1 MYENLPGG
9 EILDDGLRSMARG
22 QVDENSLL
30 LLIGAYRLGRCGIS
44 IAPLDLGQ
52 MLPEDR
58 LYELLA
64 RKHGDDAYRI
74 YKSLTRRLV
83 SLENA
88 LENLRISAHGV

>member
-9 EILDDGLRSMARG
+9 EILDDGLRSMSQG

-30 LLIGAYRLGRCGIS
+30 LLIGAYRLERCGIS
-44 IAPLDLGQ
+44 ISPLSIGRAF
-52 MLPEDR
+52 PEDE

-64 RKHGDDAYRI
+64 RKYGDEAYRI

-88 LENLRISAHGV
+88 LENLGSHERK